1 MIDNND
7 VYSKVCGMLCE
18 AKDMELDSLSEAM
31 PVSQLKL
38 DSLDYVELMLLAN
51 KEFGVTIETD
61 FFADKPEL
69 SLRELCEFISQQS
82 L

>member
-1 MIDNND
+1 MIDYND
-7 VYSKVCGMLCE
+7 VYSKVCDMLCE
-18 AKDMELDSLSEAM
+18 AKDMELDSLSQEM

>member
-1 MIDNND
+1 MIDYND

-18 AKDMELDSLSEAM
+18 AKDMELDSLSQEM

>member
-1 MIDNND
+1 MIDYD
-7 VYSKVCGMLCE
+7 EVYSKVRDMLCE
-18 AKDMELDSLSEAM
+18 AKDMELASISEDM
-31 PVSQLKL
+31 PLSQLKL

-61 FFADKPEL
+61 VFADKPEL
-69 SLRELCEFISQQS
+69 KLRELCEFISQQS